1 MVIKTLVVGPLAT
14 NCYIVTDESA
24 GETCIIDPGADPS
37 RIKKV
42 LGKENLSPKFI
53 INTHGHGD
61 HIAANGAF
69 DIPIYI
75 HRLDGDFLGDPDR
88 NLSRVFMFGITSP
101 KAARL
106 LEDGDVVT
114 VGSIGLEVMHTPGH
128 TPGSISLKG
137 GGVVFTGDA
146 LFAGSIGR
154 TDFEYGDEEAL
165 ITSIKRKLLTLSD
178 DTVVY
183 PGHGGPSTI
192 GEERRSNPFLT

>member
-14 NCYIVTDESA
+14 NCYIVTDPA
-24 GETCIIDPGADPS
+24 TGRTCIIDPGADPN
-37 RIKKV
+37 RIKGV
-42 LGKENLSPKFI
+42 LRKEGLTPEFI
-53 INTHGHGD
+53 VNTHGHGD
-61 HIAANGAF
+61 HIAANSAF
-69 DIPIYI
+69 GIPIYI
-75 HRLDGDFLGDPDR
+75 HSLDGDFLGDPDR
-88 NLSRVFMFGITSP
+88 NLSRMFMFGITSP

-114 VGSIGLEVMHTPGH
+114 VGSIELEVMHTPGH

-137 GGVVFTGDA
+137 DGVVFTGDA

-154 TDFEYGDEEAL
+154 TDFDYGDEEAL

-183 PGHGGPSTI
+183 PGHGEASTI
-192 GEERRSNPFLT
+192 GDERRSNPFLV